1 MRIDLTRTW
10 SRICFLTI
18 VCLFSGVLTFFSGRA
33 FLAAHWNA
41 SSNPELWQKASR
53 LEPGSAEY
61 RSRTGLSRQ
70 WELSQA
76 GVHESV
82 RGLELA
88 TQANPWSA
96 GLWMELADAYQAAGD
111 PVQTRQSYEKAQ
123 VNYPISSEVAW
134 RYGSFLLYEGKL
146 SDGYT
151 QIRRALLVDP
161 SLTSSA
167 ISECWRSD
175 PNVASM
181 LDEVLPA
188 KPEYYHSAMDFFL
201 SHNLLDPALVV
212 WNRQRQLGLPI
223 TMTDAIPIVDA
234 LIEQD
239 RLAEAE
245 HTWQQVL
252 KATNW
257 QRDPSDDG
265 SLVLNGGFE
274 HGIANGGFDWREAA
288 ISGAHID
295 LESPIAHS
303 GSRSLRI
310 QFDGTMNLD
319 FQNLFQY
326 VSVESG
332 THYHF
337 SAYMRTERISTDR
350 GIRFEIL
357 DPRHSSSVQLMTP
370 DVVGTNPWTLV
381 QSDLVTGPDTH
392 LLKIT
397 LRRIPSWKFD
407 NKLSGTVWVDD
418 VALTPISKASKDG
431 NG

>member
-10 SRICFLTI
+10 SRICFLTN
-18 VCLFSGVLTFFSGRA
+18 VCLVSGVLTFFSGRA
-33 FLAAHWNA
+33 FVAAHWNA

-53 LEPGSAEY
+53 LESGSAEY
-61 RSRTGLSRQ
+61 RSRAGLSRQ
-70 WELSQA
+70 WELSPV

-96 GLWMELADAYQAAGD
+96 DLWMELADAYQAAGD
-111 PVQTRQSYEKAQ
+111 PVQAQQSYEKAQ

-146 SDGYT
+146 SDGYA

-175 PNVASM
+175 PNVASI
-181 LDEVLPA
+181 LDKVLPA
-188 KPEYYHSAMDFFL
+188 KPEYYDSAMDFFL

-212 WNRQRQLGLPI
+212 WNRQRELGLPI

-234 LIEQD
+234 LIDQD

-252 KATNW
+252 EAANW
-257 QRDPSDDG
+257 PRDPSDGG

-274 HGIANGGFDWREAA
+274 HGIANGGFDWREVA
-288 ISGAHID
+288 ISGARLD
-295 LESPIAHS
+295 FESPIAHS
-303 GSRSLRI
+303 GSRSLQI
-310 QFDGTMNLD
+310 QFDGTINLD
-319 FQNLFQY
+319 YQNLFQY

-337 SAYMRTERISTDR
+337 SAYVRTEAISTDR

-357 DPRHSSSVQLMTP
+357 DPRHSSPVQLMTP

-418 VALTPISKASKDG
+418 VALTPMSKASKDG

>member
-1 MRIDLTRTW
+1 M
-10 SRICFLTI
+10 
-18 VCLFSGVLTFFSGRA
+18 
-33 FLAAHWNA
+33 
-41 SSNPELWQKASR
+41 
-53 LEPGSAEY
+53 
-61 RSRTGLSRQ
+61 
-70 WELSQA
+70 
-76 GVHESV
+76 
-82 RGLELA
+82 
-88 TQANPWSA
+88 
-96 GLWMELADAYQAAGD
+96 ADAYQAAGD

-337 SAYMRTERISTDR
+337 SAYMR
-350 GIRFEIL
+350 
-357 DPRHSSSVQLMTP
+357 
-370 DVVGTNPWTLV
+370 
-381 QSDLVTGPDTH
+381 
-392 LLKIT
+392 
-397 LRRIPSWKFD
+397 
-407 NKLSGTVWVDD
+407 
-418 VALTPISKASKDG
+418 
-431 NG
+431 